1 MMDDKERTALKA
13 LHDAQNAIQRAM
25 EACGDAKLIFM
36 NTVEPLLQAHN
47 TVTQVALVVQGDA

>member
-1 MMDDKERTALKA
+1 MMTDKERSALKA

-25 EACGDAKLIFM
+25 EACADAELSFM
-36 NTVEPLLQAHN
+36 NTVEPLLNAHN